1 MTNFFFE
8 NNQRKYLRRLVF
20 TATLFAHH
28 MDARQHI
35 IAEGIAEQVQIF
47 GMEQQDRQWILTG
60 WDTWER
66 NPFYRG
72 EEQQH
77 PEDNST
83 HEEWLE
89 HQAYLASLK
98 AKTWAGAIAQH
109 AKGDDDCPF

>member
-1 MTNFFFE
+1 MLISFYCYSFPATN
-8 NNQRKYLRRLVF
+8 
-20 TATLFAHH
+20 T

-66 NPFYRG
+66 NPFYHG

-77 PEDNST
+77 PEDDST

-89 HQAYLASLK
+89 HQAYLKSPK

>member
-1 MTNFFFE
+1 
-8 NNQRKYLRRLVF
+8 
-20 TATLFAHH
+20 

-35 IAEGIAEQVQIF
+35 IREGIAEQVQIF
-47 GMEQQDRQWILTG
+47 GAEMPDRQWILSG

-66 NPFYRG
+66 NPYYRG

-77 PEDNST
+77 PEDDRT

-89 HQAYLASLK
+89 HEEYLQSSK

-109 AKGDDDCPF
+109 HEGGGDDFPF

>member
-1 MTNFFFE
+1 
-8 NNQRKYLRRLVF
+8 
-20 TATLFAHH
+20 

-35 IAEGIAEQVQIF
+35 IREGIAEQVQIF

-77 PEDNST
+77 PEDDRT
-83 HEEWLE
+83 PEEWE
-89 HQAYLASLK
+89 QDQEYLASLT

-109 AKGDDDCPF
+109 AEGDDDCPF